1 MQKEG
6 LSLVIV
12 RKIASIIITM
22 WLIITVTFIIMHSI
36 PGDPF
41 SNDSKAL
48 SEEQLNHMKAKFHLD
63 QPVLNQYFIYLKNIA
78 MFDLGP
84 SIQSESRDV
93 NTIIGEGI
101 GASALLGIQSIVI
114 ALIGGII
121 LGTIAAIY
129 KHRFLDFLA
138 LFIAIIGISVPSFIL
153 APLLIK
159 YFGVEWQILPIAN
172 FDTWWHSILPSIALA
187 VGPLAII
194 TRYVRSNMIEVLNS
208 NYIRTAKAKGLPMI
222 YILTQHVLRN
232 TLLPVITFLGPLF
245 ASVVTGTFVI
255 EKVFSIPGIGKY
267 FVESIFNRDYP
278 VIMGTTIF
286 YSFILL
292 LTLLLVD
299 ICYRLID
306 PRISLRSGERFE

>member
-1 MQKEG
+1 MVFIKKI
-6 LSLVIV
+6 LSLVV
-12 RKIASIIITM
+12 TM
-22 WLIITVTFIIMHSI
+22 WLIVTITFIIMHSI

-48 SEEQLNHMKAKFHLD
+48 SADQLQNMKAKFHLD
-63 QPVLNQYFIYLKNIA
+63 EPLIVQYFIYLKNIA
-78 MFDLGP
+78 TFNLGP

-93 NTIIGEGI
+93 NTIIGEGL
-101 GASALLGIQSIVI
+101 GASALLGVQSIVV
-114 ALIGGII
+114 ALLGGII
-121 LGTIAAIY
+121 LGTLAAIY
-129 KHRFLDFLA
+129 KQRIPDFIS

-159 YFGVEWQILPIAN
+159 YLGVEWHLLPIAN
-172 FDTWWHSILPSIALA
+172 FDSWLHSVNPTIALA

-208 NYIRTAKAKGLPMI
+208 NYIRTAKAKGLPMS
-222 YILTQHVLRN
+222 YIITQHALRN

-245 ASVVTGTFVI
+245 AAVVTGTFVV

-286 YSFILL
+286 YSFVLL
-292 LTLLLVD
+292 ITLLLVD
-299 ICYRLID
+299 VSYRLID
-306 PRISLRSGERFE
+306 PRISLKSGERFE